1 MHDEVLNENQKRL
14 LNLISKFKSQFGLVG
29 GTAIALHLG
38 HRRSIDFDLFTN
50 TDFDSYKIREI
61 IRQEYV
67 IQSVL
72 VDSPNELSI
81 LVLDVKITFLKYP
94 FKIDF
99 SVPFDKYINLPDLMT
114 LAIMK
119 AFALGR
125 RAKWKDYVDMYFILQ
140 KLDLKQIA
148 EKSNELFL
156 GEFNEK
162 LFREQLSYFEGIDYS
177 EKIEYTVGFEVS
189 DDKIKKF
196 LVDVSLDR

>member
-50 TDFDSYKIREI
+50 TDFDNYKIREI

-81 LVLDVKITFLKYP
+81 LVLDVKITFLRYP

-177 EKIEYTVGFEVS
+177 EKVEYTVGFEVS